1 MGKQREKEYGF
12 RLLFRLKQEVR
23 GGQGMRKGKLQ
34 QSVLVRSVF
43 KMLGQKREDA
53 AGPAVGRG
61 VSAIEG
67 EKETQVFSCAPVL
80 VKDPEDAVLAVCRV
94 CNSVAA
100 AGASAKGVLVS
111 LMLPEAMEEKD
122 LKELMRVVDGA
133 CVRYGTAVI
142 GGHTEVTDGVS
153 YPVLTVTA
161 AGGTTRAGLF
171 DPSCVTADLDLVVTK
186 GIALGAVSYLAKTR
200 RDELLT
206 RFSPGFIHGAA
217 DFSEDYSVCREAEIA
232 VEHGAAAMQDL
243 SEGGIFGALW
253 EMADGAGVGLDA
265 ENFDVE
271 DLDAGGLQIG
281 FDFTDHGRVADHVV
295 LRFGR
300 GGGHEADADV
310 AVARLGGAEHL
321 IGGRDVENGESGKA
335 DRTRKLQRLVVAVL
349 ERDGGDL
356 RRGGV
361 APETGSGGDARGGST
376 LKEAAAIRKHDVFLL
391 G

>member
-1 MGKQREKEYGF
+1 
-12 RLLFRLKQEVR
+12 
-23 GGQGMRKGKLQ
+23 MRKGKLQ

-61 VSAIEG
+61 VSAFAG

-122 LKELMRVVDGA
+122 LKELMRAVDGA

-142 GGHTEVTDGVS
+142 GGHTEVTDGVL

-232 VEHGAAAMQDL
+232 IEHGVNPYQMLSTGALLIAAADG
-243 SEGGIFGALW
+243 EGLVQKMALEGIPS
-253 EMADGAGVGLDA
+253 V
-265 ENFDVE
+265 V
-271 DLDAGGLQIG
+271 IG
-281 FDFTDHGRVADHVV
+281 RTTSGKERI
-295 LRFGR
+295 LR
-300 GGGHEADADV
+300 
-310 AVARLGGAEHL
+310 
-321 IGGRDVENGESGKA
+321 NGEEVRYLDKPQMDEMYRVG
-335 DRTRKLQRLVVAVL
+335 R
-349 ERDGGDL
+349 
-356 RRGGV
+356 
-361 APETGSGGDARGGST
+361 
-376 LKEAAAIRKHDVFLL
+376 
-391 G
+391 

>member
-1 MGKQREKEYGF
+1 
-12 RLLFRLKQEVR
+12 
-23 GGQGMRKGKLQ
+23 MRKGKLQ

-61 VSAIEG
+61 VSALAG

-122 LKELMRVVDGA
+122 LKELMRAVDGA

-142 GGHTEVTDGVS
+142 GGHTEVTDGVL

-186 GIALGAVSYLAKTR
+186 EIALGAVSYLAKTR

-217 DFSEDYSVCREAEIA
+217 DFSEDYS
-232 VEHGAAAMQDL
+232 
-243 SEGGIFGALW
+243 EGGIFGALW
-253 EMADGAGVGLDA
+253 EMADGAGIGLDVA
-265 ENFDVE
+265 LKRIPIQQETVE
-271 DLDAGGLQIG
+271 ICEFFGVNPYQMLSTGALLIAAADGEGLVQKMALEGIPSAVIG
-281 FDFTDHGRVADHVV
+281 RTTSGKERI
-295 LRFGR
+295 LR
-300 GGGHEADADV
+300 
-310 AVARLGGAEHL
+310 
-321 IGGRDVENGESGKA
+321 NGEEVRYLDKPQMDEMYRVG
-335 DRTRKLQRLVVAVL
+335 R
-349 ERDGGDL
+349 
-356 RRGGV
+356 
-361 APETGSGGDARGGST
+361 
-376 LKEAAAIRKHDVFLL
+376 
-391 G
+391 

>member
-1 MGKQREKEYGF
+1 
-12 RLLFRLKQEVR
+12 
-23 GGQGMRKGKLQ
+23 MRKGKLQ

-61 VSAIEG
+61 VSALAG

-80 VKDPEDAVLAVCRV
+80 AKDPEDAVLAVCRV

-111 LMLPEAMEEKD
+111 LMLPEAMEEKN
-122 LKELMRVVDGA
+122 LKELMRAVDGA

-142 GGHTEVTDGVS
+142 GGHTGGTDGGS

-217 DFSEDYSVCREAEIA
+217 DFSEDYSVCREADR
-232 VEHGAAAMQDL
+232 G
-243 SEGGIFGALW
+243 SFSCGI
-253 EMADGAGVGLDA
+253 
-265 ENFDVE
+265 
-271 DLDAGGLQIG
+271 
-281 FDFTDHGRVADHVV
+281 
-295 LRFGR
+295 
-300 GGGHEADADV
+300 
-310 AVARLGGAEHL
+310 
-321 IGGRDVENGESGKA
+321 
-335 DRTRKLQRLVVAVL
+335 
-349 ERDGGDL
+349 
-356 RRGGV
+356 RRPKKV
-361 APETGSGGDARGGST
+361 T
-376 LKEAAAIRKHDVFLL
+376 
-391 G
+391 

>member
-1 MGKQREKEYGF
+1 
-12 RLLFRLKQEVR
+12 
-23 GGQGMRKGKLQ
+23 MRKGKLQ

-61 VSAIEG
+61 VSALAG

-122 LKELMRVVDGA
+122 LKELMRAVDGA

-142 GGHTEVTDGVS
+142 GGH
-153 YPVLTVTA
+153 TA

-232 VEHGAAAMQDL
+232 IEHGVAAMQDL

-253 EMADGAGVGLDA
+253 EMADGAGIGLDVA
-265 ENFDVE
+265 LKRIPIQQETVE
-271 DLDAGGLQIG
+271 ICEFFGVNPYQMLSTGALLIAAADGEGLVQKMALEGIPSAVIG
-281 FDFTDHGRVADHVV
+281 RTTSGKERI
-295 LRFGR
+295 LR
-300 GGGHEADADV
+300 
-310 AVARLGGAEHL
+310 
-321 IGGRDVENGESGKA
+321 NGEEVRYLDKPQMDEMYRVG
-335 DRTRKLQRLVVAVL
+335 R
-349 ERDGGDL
+349 
-356 RRGGV
+356 
-361 APETGSGGDARGGST
+361 
-376 LKEAAAIRKHDVFLL
+376 
-391 G
+391 

>member
-1 MGKQREKEYGF
+1 
-12 RLLFRLKQEVR
+12 
-23 GGQGMRKGKLQ
+23 MRKGKLQ

-61 VSAIEG
+61 VSAFAG

-94 CNSVAA
+94 CSSVAA
-100 AGASAKGVLVS
+100 AGASAKGVLES
-111 LMLPEAMEEKD
+111 LMLPEAMEEKN
-122 LKELMRVVDGA
+122 LKELMRAVDGA

-200 RDELLT
+200 RDELLK

-232 VEHGAAAMQDL
+232 IEHGAAAMQDL
-243 SEGGIFGALW
+243 SEGGIFGARW
-253 EMADGAGVGLDA
+253 EMADGAG
-265 ENFDVE
+265 
-271 DLDAGGLQIG
+271 I
-281 FDFTDHGRVADHVV
+281 
-295 LRFGR
+295 
-300 GGGHEADADV
+300 
-310 AVARLGGAEHL
+310 
-321 IGGRDVENGESGKA
+321 GRDVALKRIPIQQETVEICEFFGVNPYQMLSTGALLIAAADGEGLVQKMALEGIPSAGSGRTTSGKERILRNGEEVRYLDKPQMDEMYRVG
-335 DRTRKLQRLVVAVL
+335 R
-349 ERDGGDL
+349 
-356 RRGGV
+356 
-361 APETGSGGDARGGST
+361 
-376 LKEAAAIRKHDVFLL
+376 
-391 G
+391 

>member
-1 MGKQREKEYGF
+1 
-12 RLLFRLKQEVR
+12 
-23 GGQGMRKGKLQ
+23 MRKGKLQ

-61 VSAIEG
+61 VSAFAG

-100 AGASAKGVLVS
+100 AGHRQRSAGV
-111 LMLPEAMEEKD
+111 ADAAGGDGRKD
-122 LKELMRVVDGA
+122 LKELMRAVDGA

-142 GGHTEVTDGVS
+142 GGHTEVTDGVL

-217 DFSEDYSVCREAEIA
+217 DFRRITLSAVRRRLRSSTVRLRCRISRRA
-232 VEHGAAAMQDL
+232 G
-243 SEGGIFGALW
+243 FRGALG
-253 EMADGAGVGLDA
+253 D
-265 ENFDVE
+265 
-271 DLDAGGLQIG
+271 
-281 FDFTDHGRVADHVV
+281 
-295 LRFGR
+295 
-300 GGGHEADADV
+300 
-310 AVARLGGAEHL
+310 
-321 IGGRDVENGESGKA
+321 GGR
-335 DRTRKLQRLVVAVL
+335 
-349 ERDGGDL
+349 
-356 RRGGV
+356 RGYR
-361 APETGSGGDARGGST
+361 A
-376 LKEAAAIRKHDVFLL
+376 
-391 G
+391 